1 MRIRNGIVTTSAKA
15 TETRDLDDILIS
27 HRRLAAD
34 VMPFR
39 SFPFLLPFS
48 FSLFLSLS
56 LPFSLTLLSL
66 FPLQSSHSCCSLFLH
81 SRTYTSA
88 TFSPIAAV
96 LSSLC
101 LFSATRNRVLPAR
114 KLPRAACGCSRFS
127 LPIFPVILRRTL
139 HVLPYLAL
147 GITSDGRKVSLFANR
162 RIAISGQCAK
172 SAIIIGEVE
181 NKPSSSYQE

>member
-1 MRIRNGIVTTSAKA
+1 MRIRNGIVTMSAKA

-34 VMPFR
+34 VIPFR

-48 FSLFLSLS
+48 FSLFL
-56 LPFSLTLLSL
+56 SLTLLSL

-147 GITSDGRKVSLFANR
+147 GITGDGRKVPLFANR